1 MKGRIIAFKQSR
13 RVVSPRYAVV
23 KPSQEGN
30 YLGRKVVYTTP
41 TGKRI
46 VGKVREHHGDALLV
60 RFSRGLP
67 GQALG
72 SEVEFLP
79 AVKVVEKRSK

>member
-1 MKGRIIAFKQSR
+1 MH
-13 RVVSPRYAVV
+13 PRYGIV
-23 KPSQEGN
+23 KPYQDGN
-30 YLGRKVVYTTP
+30 YLGKKVVYTTP
-41 TGKRI
+41 AGKRI
-46 VGKVREHHGDALLV
+46 PGKVLRRHGDALLV